1 MIILP
6 ATLENL
12 RTLKDG
18 SLKIQFETLELTPQD
33 TLGLLE
39 NMNKFGYLAF
49 KKEPFGEAE
58 KKVIEDL
65 ETEFEV
71 KGKSSSQR
79 LRAIL
84 YVMYKHDNEGF
95 DSYVKHY
102 EHHMSRIIEH
112 FKSKLP

>member
-65 ETEFEV
+65 ETEFEN
-71 KGKSSSQR
+71 KGKTPSQR
-79 LRAIL
+79 LRSVL
-84 YVMYKHDNEGF
+84 YLMWQKNNEGF
-95 DSYVKHY
+95 DTSVRHY
-102 EHHMSRIIEH
+102 DHYLEKIINH
-112 FKSKLP
+112 YKSKLD